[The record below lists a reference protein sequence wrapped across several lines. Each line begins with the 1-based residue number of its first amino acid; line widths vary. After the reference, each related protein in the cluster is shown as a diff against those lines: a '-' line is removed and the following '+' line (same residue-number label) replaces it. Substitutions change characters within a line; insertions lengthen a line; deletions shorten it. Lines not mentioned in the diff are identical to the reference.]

1 MNGQETHPQ
10 LAALQTRG
18 MIAGVVGLVLCGV
31 GYASNSEQFFHSYLT
46 GYLYWLA
53 IALGC
58 IGWCMINHLTEGH
71 WGLPARRIW
80 EAASRTMPLLIVLF
94 LPIVVGMDSI
104 FSWTHPDPADEIIAG
119 KATYLNTTFFMVRA
133 AIFLGMWTFFGY
145 LLSKFSMSQDSD
157 DPANFDV
164 WALRLR
170 KVSGPGLLLMALTVT
185 FYSVD
190 WVMSL
195 DPHWFSTLFG
205 FLFAASDLLAAMA
218 FTIVMVK
225 MLETAS
231 PLDKLVKVQ
240 HYHDYGNLLMA
251 TVMLWAYMSF
261 SQYLIIWSGNTQEEA
276 PWYLARIGPGWVI
289 ISVILIAFHF
299 MLPLLV
305 LLTRRTKRASQH
317 LVKIALYMLVMRF
330 VDIYWLVTPSFS
342 HGGTV
347 ELHIGDIWYDL
358 AGLLAI
364 GGLWLAFFAMQ
375 LKNKPLVP
383 LKDKRLQE
391 ALEGTGGHH

>member
-1 MNGQETHPQ
+1 MNGQETHPK

-18 MIAGVVGLVLCGV
+18 LIAGVVGLILCGV
-31 GYASNSEQFFHSYLT
+31 GFTTDSEQFYHSYLT
-46 GYLYWLA
+46 GYLYWVA
-53 IALGC
+53 IAVGC
-58 IGWCMINHLTEGH
+58 LGWCMINHLTEGH

-80 EAASRTMPLLIVLF
+80 EAASRTIPLLAILF
-94 LPIVVGMDSI
+94 LPIWFGMDHI
-104 FSWTHPDPADEIIAG
+104 FSWTHADPSDEILAG
-119 KATYLNTTFFMVRA
+119 KATYLNSTFFTVRA
-133 AIFLGMWTFFGY
+133 LIYFGLWILFAT
-145 LLSKFSMSQDSD
+145 LLSRFSMSQDSD
-157 DPANFDV
+157 DQANYDV
-164 WALRLR
+164 WAFRLR
-170 KVSGPGLLLMALTVT
+170 KVSGPGLLFMALSVT

-225 MLETAS
+225 ILEHTS
-231 PLDKLVKVQ
+231 PLDKLLKVQ

-276 PWYLARIGPGWVI
+276 PWYLARTGDGWVI

-305 LLTRRTKRASQH
+305 LLTRRTKRASHH
-317 LVKIALYMLVMRF
+317 LVKIAIYMLVMRF
-330 VDIYWLVTPSFS
+330 VDLYWLVTPSFS

-347 ELHIGDIWYDL
+347 ELHLSSIWYDL
-358 AGLLAI
+358 AGLLAV
-364 GGLWLAFFAMQ
+364 GGLWLAYFAMN
-375 LKNKPLVP
+375 LKNKELVP
-383 LKDKRLQE
+383 LSDKRLQE